1 MLQRREKE
9 ALGAAS
15 STVEPARKLQRVLG
29 KKTLENEI
37 LKQALEYAAEKVE
50 CALALAARRRPV
62 KTLCRVLGVGAP
74 AHSRPSPSCR
84 WLA

>member
-1 MLQRREKE
+1 
-9 ALGAAS
+9 
-15 STVEPARKLQRVLG
+15 VLG